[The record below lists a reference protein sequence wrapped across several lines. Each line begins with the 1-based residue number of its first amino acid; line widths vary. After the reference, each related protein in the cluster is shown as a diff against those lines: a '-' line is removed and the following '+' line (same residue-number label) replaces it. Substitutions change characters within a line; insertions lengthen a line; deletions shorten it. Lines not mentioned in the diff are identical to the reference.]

1 MTEKEL
7 RDKLD
12 TIIENLRTANT
23 DKNPEEISKYVT
35 QLNKLWEDA
44 SVEMLKNAQN
54 DGFFPPQKD

>member
-12 TIIENLRTANT
+12 TIIENLRIANT
-23 DKNPEEISKYVT
+23 NKNPKDISKYVT